1 MIQIKN
7 KHNYFNLI
15 EMKTKAKKK
24 KKERNWIQEKD
35 TDIISTYI

>member
-24 KKERNWIQEKD
+24 KRNWIQEKD
-35 TDIISTYI
+35 TLI